1 MYTAALALQFQQQQ
15 QQQQKQNT
23 NIYHNQDPIENNLTN
38 DLNKSSSNYFLQHQ
52 QQPEFFPLKNTGTT
66 NGNTRCNGQVAQ
78 DNNDL
83 KGKHLNTNANI
94 LPPHI
99 AMLLIDKLQQQLLE
113 AAASASA
120 SSSSSTTTTKTQHQ
134 KQLNASTHQNARLAK
149 SLLQDECN
157 EDEER
162 LASVNEDED
171 E

>member
-1 MYTAALALQFQQQQ
+1 LALQFQQQQ
-15 QQQQKQNT
+15 HQKQNT

-38 DLNKSSSNYFLQHQ
+38 DINKSSSNYFLQHQ
-52 QQPEFFPLKNTGTT
+52 QQQEFFPLKNTGTT

-78 DNNDL
+78 DNNNNNNNDL

-113 AAASASA
+113 ATASVSA
-120 SSSSSTTTTKTQHQ
+120 SSSSTTTKTHHQ
-134 KQLNASTHQNARLAK
+134 KQLNANKHQNAILTK
-149 SLLQDECN
+149 DLLQDECN

>member
-1 MYTAALALQFQQQQ
+1 MAILDAMAKSL
-15 QQQQKQNT
+15 
-23 NIYHNQDPIENNLTN
+23 NN
-38 DLNKSSSNYFLQHQ
+38 
-52 QQPEFFPLKNTGTT
+52 
-66 NGNTRCNGQVAQ
+66 
-78 DNNDL
+78 NNDL

-120 SSSSSTTTTKTQHQ
+120 SSSSSSTTTTKTHHQ
-134 KQLNASTHQNARLAK
+134 KQLNASSHQNARLTK